1 LASPQASD
9 GDDAGRIR
17 LGIAFGVAQT
27 VGAALCFVF
36 SRGGVLAGFRPED
49 ITLLRF
55 LGAALVFLPLL
66 LHRGS
71 RAGLAAIGWRRA
83 LILTLV
89 AGPVFT
95 YVQTAGYLFAPLA
108 HGAVLAPM
116 SVTLFSMAMALV
128 LLGERYGLAHA
139 LGTAGILL
147 GLLLVGGEGLS
158 TGGGERVWL
167 GDLLFIG
174 CGAMWAGYTIL
185 LRQWRLDAVAAT
197 AAVTLIG
204 LVVSV
209 PAWLLIS
216 PPGHALSLPPG
227 EVAIQAV
234 IQGVVSGALA
244 MIAYSR
250 AVEYLGAGRAV
261 LFPALVP
268 GLTIVFGIPLL
279 GELPTL
285 VQLLGLAAAS
295 LGLAVALGILR
306 LPRSGR
312 L

>member
-1 LASPQASD
+1 MSHPEAST
-9 GDDAGRIR
+9 GEDAGRIR
-17 LGIAFGVAQT
+17 RGLAFGVATT

-36 SRGGVLAGFRPED
+36 SRGGVLAGFRAED

-66 LHRGS
+66 FHRSS
-71 RAGLAAIGWRRA
+71 RAGLAGIGWRRG
-83 LILTLV
+83 LVLTLM
-89 AGPVFT
+89 AGPLFT

-116 SVTLFSMAMALV
+116 SVTLFSMAMAMV

-147 GLLLVGGEGLS
+147 GLLLVGGEGL
-158 TGGGERVWL
+158 GADGEQVWV
-167 GDLLFIG
+167 GDLFFIASG
-174 CGAMWAGYTIL
+174 LMWAGYTIL
-185 LRQWRLDAVAAT
+185 LRQWRVDAVAAT

-204 LVVSV
+204 LAVAV
-209 PAWLLIS
+209 PAYLLIS
-216 PPGHALSLPPG
+216 PPGHAVSLPPG
-227 EVAIQAV
+227 EIAIQAL
-234 IQGVVSGALA
+234 IQGAVSGALA

-279 GELPTL
+279 GELPTTI
-285 VQLLGLAAAS
+285 QLLGLASAS
-295 LGLAVALGILR
+295 LGLLVALGILR
-306 LPRSGR
+306 LPRFGR
-312 L
+312 G

>member
-1 LASPQASD
+1 M
-9 GDDAGRIR
+9 R

-55 LGAALVFLPLL
+55 LGAALVFLPML
-66 LHRGS
+66 LHRS
-71 RAGLAAIGWRRA
+71 RAGLADIGWRRG
-83 LILTLV
+83 LILTLL
-89 AGPVFT
+89 AGPLFT

-128 LLGERYGLAHA
+128 LLGERYGLAYA
-139 LGTAGILL
+139 LGTAGILF

-158 TGGGERVWL
+158 AGGGKHVWV
-167 GDLLFIG
+167 GDLLFVG
-174 CGAMWAGYTIL
+174 CGLMWAGYTIL

-209 PAWLLIS
+209 PAYLLIT
-216 PPGHALSLPPG
+216 PAGHVASLPPG
-227 EVAIQAV
+227 EIAIQAL
-234 IQGVVSGALA
+234 IQGVMSGALA

-285 VQLLGLAAAS
+285 VQLLGLASAS
-295 LGLAVALGILR
+295 VGLLVALRVRR
-306 LPRSGR
+306 LPGR
-312 L
+312 GEI

>member
-1 LASPQASD
+1 MSSPQASD
-9 GDDAGRIR
+9 GDAAGRIR
-17 LGIAFGVAQT
+17 RGIAFGVAQT

-36 SRGGVLAGFRPED
+36 SRGGVLAGFRAED

-55 LGAALVFLPLL
+55 LGAALVFLPMLF
-66 LHRGS
+66 HRS
-71 RAGLAAIGWRRA
+71 RAGLAGIGWRRS
-83 LILTLV
+83 LILTLM

-116 SVTLFSMAMALV
+116 SVTLFSMAMALA

-139 LGTAGILL
+139 MGTAGILL
-147 GLLLVGGEGLS
+147 GLLLVGGEGLIA
-158 TGGGERVWL
+158 GGGERVWV
-167 GDLLFIG
+167 GDLLFVG
-174 CGAMWAGYTIL
+174 CGLMWAGYTIL

-204 LVVSV
+204 LVASL
-209 PAWLLIS
+209 PAYLLMTPS
-216 PPGHALSLPPG
+216 GHFASLPPG
-227 EVAIQAV
+227 EIAIQAV

-279 GELPTL
+279 GEFPTL
-285 VQLLGLAAAS
+285 VQLLGLASAS
-295 LGLAVALGILR
+295 LGLLVALGILR
-306 LPRSGR
+306 LPGAGR
-312 L
+312 G